1 MAFALCFCPNTHSKS
16 LKVSLFAQLFG
27 NPWNFA
33 TVDRRQFVISC
44 KKSVFWVIC
53 NFFFGVGACVQTA
66 GQQFIGFVFG
76 EWKGVKGKPVKIIV
90 IGLILLFIGIIILS
104 FK

>member
-1 MAFALCFCPNTHSKS
+1 MSSLFCPNTHSKS

-44 KKSVFWVIC
+44 KKSVFWMIC
-53 NFFFGVGACVQTA
+53 DFLFEACDFASLVSALKVTKMGAQSSPTMEEVKKA
-66 GQQFIGFVFG
+66 GF
-76 EWKGVKGKPVKIIV
+76 
-90 IGLILLFIGIIILS
+90 
-104 FK
+104 